1 MANTDTEPRNARSG
15 SIRSRSKKH
24 SESEDSET
32 VDDFVPSKQF
42 DFRFTEEK
50 LLATKRSKFVQLFIL
65 DVHHVELFN
74 LHLLTYCTSDLSR

>member
-1 MANTDTEPRNARSG
+1 MANTDTEARNARSG

-65 DVHHVELFN
+65 LLLFIYFEIDVT
-74 LHLLTYCTSDLSR
+74 LTLKHSDSI

>member
-1 MANTDTEPRNARSG
+1 MANNDTEARHARSG
-15 SIRSRSKKH
+15 SIKSRSKKH

-50 LLATKRSKFVQLFIL
+50 LLATKRSKFVQLLIL
-65 DVHHVELFN
+65 LLLSVYFEIDVT
-74 LHLLTYCTSDLSR
+74 LTLKHSDSI

>member
-50 LLATKRSKFVQLFIL
+50 LLATKRSKFVQLLIL
-65 DVHHVELFN
+65 LLSVYFEIDVT
-74 LHLLTYCTSDLSR
+74 LTLKHSDSI

>member
-65 DVHHVELFN
+65 LLLFIYFEIDVT
-74 LHLLTYCTSDLSR
+74 LTLKHSDSI

>member
-1 MANTDTEPRNARSG
+1 MANNDTEARNARSG
-15 SIRSRSKKH
+15 SIKSRSKKH

-65 DVHHVELFN
+65 LLLFIYFEIDVT
-74 LHLLTYCTSDLSR
+74 LTLKHSDSI

>member
-65 DVHHVELFN
+65 LLSFIYFEIDVT
-74 LHLLTYCTSDLSR
+74 LTLKHSDSI

>member
-1 MANTDTEPRNARSG
+1 MANNDTEARHARSG
-15 SIRSRSKKH
+15 SIKSRSKKH

-50 LLATKRSKFVQLFIL
+50 LLATKRSKFVQLLIL
-65 DVHHVELFN
+65 LLSVYFEIDVT
-74 LHLLTYCTSDLSR
+74 LTLKHSDSI